1 MKEQPESLA
10 QQIFNT
16 KWIANGFPKSGTH
29 LLTMLINPLAPLE
42 GPTSAGYFDQPW
54 AGTFKDN
61 SWTNE
66 RQKLERTTFH
76 IGRIGNGHMIKA
88 HLGYDPE
95 LARFIYLTGAIHV
108 MIYRDL
114 RDVAV
119 SQAHHILN
127 CDNERLAHPAPEL
140 YDREDFDKLLLQV
153 INGHER
159 FPTLVQRWEQY
170 APWLDDDWAFCIKYE
185 DLLADTRRWA
195 RQIFTAAMVFTG
207 RRFNVSITLDKH
219 GTDVLV
225 DTMVRVASNREKSPT
240 FRKGQPGNWRE
251 VFKPQHVEALKATG
265 GDKWLIELG
274 YEDSED
280 WYE

>member
-1 MKEQPESLA
+1 MSEQPKSLA
-10 QQIFNT
+10 QQIFNS

-29 LLTMLINPLAPLE
+29 MLAMLLRPLAPFE
-42 GPTSAGYFDQPW
+42 GPTEAGTFEQPW

-66 RQKLERTTFH
+66 RQRLERTTFM
-76 IGRIGNGHMIKA
+76 IGRVSNGHMIKA

-108 MIYRDL
+108 MVYRDL

-127 CDNERLAHPAPEL
+127 SSDERLSHPAPEL

-159 FPTLVQRWEQY
+159 FPTLVERWEQY
-170 APWLDDDWAFCIKYE
+170 APWLDEKWTFALKYE
-185 DLLADTRRWA
+185 DLLADTYHWA
-195 RQIFTAAMVFTG
+195 KQIFTAAMVFTG
-207 RRFNVSITLDKH
+207 RRFGVEVSLDPT
-219 GTDVLV
+219 GADPVFQA
-225 DTMVRVASNREKSPT
+225 MVAVANNRAASPT
-240 FRKGQPGNWRE
+240 FRKAQPGNWRD
-251 VFKPQHVEALKATG
+251 VFKPMHVEALKATG
-265 GDKWLIELG
+265 ADRWLIELG
-274 YEDSED
+274 YEESEN
-280 WYE
+280 WYG